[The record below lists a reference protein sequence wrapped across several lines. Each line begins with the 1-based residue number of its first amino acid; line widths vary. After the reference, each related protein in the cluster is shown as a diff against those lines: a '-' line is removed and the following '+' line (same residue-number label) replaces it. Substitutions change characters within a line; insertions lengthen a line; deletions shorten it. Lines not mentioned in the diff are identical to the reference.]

1 MPLNNPTPQAV
12 SEKSNIIMKNIWN
25 TALSVAAAVMGAA
38 ALVISLCRIEPVTT
52 EWLGILVGTLALITS
67 VLLGWQLFSIINLRT
82 MESKLKSLEEAS
94 RKGDS
99 ASIGKA
105 YDGIAT
111 LYITSLPDSSKTQQ
125 EVISSHLYGYL
136 LFTAL
141 AMAMQSEAGNFEYCE
156 STIGHLLKMD
166 ITNLELNEGQR
177 NNIFGIAV
185 RISSQNKISNFPEYI
200 KWVAALR

>member
-1 MPLNNPTPQAV
+1 
-12 SEKSNIIMKNIWN
+12 MKNIWN
-25 TALSVAAAVMGAA
+25 AALSVAAAVMGAA

-125 EVISSHLYGYL
+125 EVISSHI
-136 LFTAL
+136 FTAL